1 MTSTTAPGPGP
12 VTADD
17 VDLAVRLSVAALRDA
32 PDGGWDAAAGTLE
45 WSCWQTAEHLA
56 DDLFAYALQLGPRVP
71 SLTSY
76 VPVTWRQQDPGGP
89 TSTIFVDRGE
99 GTAGLLQALEA
110 CGALLTSMV
119 RTASPDLRS
128 HHVFGVSDPAGFG
141 AMGVVETL
149 VHTHDLTTGL
159 GLPQPFTPPADL
171 CARSLHR
178 LFPDAPAD
186 AEPWPALLW
195 STGRTSLPG
204 RATVAGG
211 WRWKGEPR
219 D

>member
-1 MTSTTAPGPGP
+1 MTSAAQRTQGP

-32 PDGGWDAAAGTLE
+32 PDSGWDAPAGTLT
-45 WSCWQTAEHLA
+45 WTCWQTAEHLA

-71 SLTSY
+71 SLATH
-76 VPVTWRQQDPGGP
+76 VPAAWHREAPEGP
-89 TSTIFVDRGE
+89 ASTIFVDRGE
-99 GTAGLLQALEA
+99 GVAGLLQVLEA

-119 RTASPDLRS
+119 RTTSPDLRS
-128 HHVFGVSDPAGFG
+128 HHVFGASDPAGFG

-149 VHTHDLTTGL
+149 VHTHDITAGL
-159 GLPQPFTPPADL
+159 GLPFDPPADL

-186 AEPWPALLW
+186 AEPWPTLLW
-195 STGRTSLPG
+195 STGRTALPG
-204 RATVAGG
+204 RERVAG
-211 WRWKGEPR
+211 WRWYGEPR
-219 D
+219 E